1 MVSVRSGKPII
12 MRSAKSS
19 RAYQY
24 GKCGLPSIALQDLV
38 WITARSSHHA
48 RKEGSRPL
56 AAACFFVVFVLSTQK
71 GIGGQV
77 EHYFDRPLQS
87 TDFTVCVVVVV
98 FFSSFFLFFFF
109 FFFLFFPFVFLY
121 FFFSEQ
127 YTPTRLPTD
136 TAYNL

>member
-56 AAACFFVVFVLSTQK
+56 AAACFFVFVLSTQK

-98 FFSSFFLFFFF
+98 VFCFFLLLFSFFLFFF
-109 FFFLFFPFVFLY
+109 VFLY
-121 FFFSEQ
+121 FFLF
-127 YTPTRLPTD
+127 
-136 TAYNL
+136 